1 MNNAGIIRDN
11 QLAAFDVNDLTRPHK
26 DGLYVGVRIALAVAV
41 RPRRWNQPVQR
52 AFDVPRNI
60 RVRAFIDGN
69 RRRGVRHIQV
79 ANAVTHAGRRDN
91 FLHLCGHIHKLRATG
106 CFHAQRLQGILSPER
121 RILACGN

>member
-1 MNNAGIIRDN
+1 M
-11 QLAAFDVNDLTRPHK
+11 NDLTRTHK
-26 DGLYVGVRIALAVAV
+26 HGLYVGVRVALAVPV
-41 RPRRWNQPVQR
+41 RPRRWNQSVQC
-52 AFDVPRNI
+52 AFNIARDV
-60 RVRAFIDGN
+60 RVRAFIDGD
-69 RRRGVRHIQV
+69 RRRGMRHVQI